1 MEQNASAE
9 PCKQAFDTLLSCP
22 CASVCG
28 SKSRFSTC
36 PCSIALLAVTLIFSL
51 TLIYQVYK
59 HLQRISNPGWASAS
73 SQSKRTLV
81 DHYTTLNRTHYE
93 GAEVALVG
101 VWMSDDINPK
111 LIHRIAL
118 STIDNKTLERF
129 TDNDGYLYGTS
140 FSWVVLDCYVPVS
153 EVESP
158 SLLRPRAQRRVEDIT
173 HPPRSHPRTT
183 GIRLNWTIS
192 LET

>member
-1 MEQNASAE
+1 
-9 PCKQAFDTLLSCP
+9 
-22 CASVCG
+22 
-28 SKSRFSTC
+28 
-36 PCSIALLAVTLIFSL
+36 VTLIFSL

-59 HLQRISNPGWASAS
+59 HLQRISNIGWATS

-81 DHYTTLNRTHYE
+81 DRHTTLNRTHHD
-93 GAEVALVG
+93 GAEIALVG

-140 FSWVVLDCYVPVS
+140 CSWLILDCYVPVS

-158 SLLRPRAQRRVEDIT
+158 SLLRPRAQRRAEDSTSILRG
-173 HPPRSHPRTT
+173 PARVPRIL
-183 GIRLNWTIS
+183 G
-192 LET
+192 